1 MASPSS
7 HFYRA
12 HDRQTV
18 TTPYVAITR
27 IYALCRL
34 KYTTTY
40 VGVHL
45 RLCQLFKTWLM
56 LFSALHHGSLEKF
69 VFTERH
75 WDTDVLR
82 SFMLSVWCT
91 RGSMYRYDAKP
102 SVSAAVC
109 KAADLHNF
117 RQFRHIQVGWT
128 CERLAH
134 ISYGNL
140 LLVGI
145 KQTNTR

>member
-40 VGVHL
+40 VSVHL

-82 SFMLSVWCT
+82 SFMLSVWCAG
-91 RGSMYRYDAKP
+91 GSVYRYDAKP